1 MRWSYRCPTCE
12 RHVSLP
18 DKNGLRVCDYC
29 ETVWTEAQLQ
39 AHQDETWGEVLLTGA
54 DYRQYKQ
61 MQAENEQLRARAER
75 AEAWLGKFL
84 AIDESPTS
92 IYFNENVAIAFI
104 RLQIECQAALAQPD
118 AADAGD
124 DAT

>member
-1 MRWSYRCPTCE
+1 MSDLLCSWCGVNPSVLDGECLDCAALPGHLGVIEVMKYEHE
-12 RHVSLP
+12 R
-18 DKNGLRVCDYC
+18 
-29 ETVWTEAQLQ
+29 
-39 AHQDETWGEVLLTGA
+39 
-54 DYRQYKQ
+54 
-61 MQAENEQLRARAER
+61 ENTQLRARAER

-118 AADAGD
+118 AADAGA